1 MGLNLQSLRHLRID
15 NSNIT
20 TDSVKLLRHKKWKCL
35 LLGINMQQHFHY
47 NAILKQMTHIKQQP
61 NWLAVEEIYQF
72 SYHTFMYWGLMSKLA
87 FDSHYGWLDINWKYK
102 DFLKRRNFF
111 MIPRRTLY
119 VLSRNI
125 DISKSKWY
133 NNIE

>member
-47 NAILKQMTHIKQQP
+47 NAILK
-61 NWLAVEEIYQF
+61 
-72 SYHTFMYWGLMSKLA
+72 
-87 FDSHYGWLDINWKYK
+87 
-102 DFLKRRNFF
+102 
-111 MIPRRTLY
+111 
-119 VLSRNI
+119 
-125 DISKSKWY
+125 
-133 NNIE
+133 